1 MHVTSHSQSFAHSQC
16 TSRSLHTCPSFPFLP
31 FPIVLSSIS
40 PLYEYNDM
48 TMWVYNQST
57 PDPHS
62 HTATVITI
70 SILFPALA
78 LIAIAFRFYVRLR
91 LKRTPWFDDY
101 AALSSAVLGAVYGA
115 IAVARKPMSKLIRLT
130 CRQRTNGMDRN
141 KMGPRFKRIIL
152 PR

>member
-1 MHVTSHSQSFAHSQC
+1 
-16 TSRSLHTCPSFPFLP
+16 
-31 FPIVLSSIS
+31 
-40 PLYEYNDM
+40 M

-70 SILFPALA
+70 NILFPTLA
-78 LIAIAFRFYVRLR
+78 FIAIAFRFYVRLR

-115 IAVARKPMSKLIRLT
+115 IAVARKPMSNLFRLT
-130 CRQRTNGMDRN
+130 CRQRTNMMNRN
-141 KMGPRFKRIIL
+141 KMGPRFKRVIL
-152 PR
+152 PH